1 MAYRLWDNCSK
12 KRFPHL
18 DTFSS
23 EKNSFQS
30 TCLQARPLMLAPFSQ
45 ISVLRQHFTLGF
57 FSVARV
63 LKKRRQRRR
72 WKWQK
77 SNRLRLVMNN
87 ISLFLCTFL
96 IRRCTTTTYN
106 FLISRF
112 QICAC
117 SGIVALEFDRIV
129 IYYSKGSFPCRHRC
143 FKLPFILEIA
153 SSLSS
158 WRDLWASAVF
168 FFFLFW
174 RLSREKFGNKPPR
187 KYPLYPTSYVGWI
200 MSRFA

>member
-1 MAYRLWDNCSK
+1 
-12 KRFPHL
+12 
-18 DTFSS
+18 
-23 EKNSFQS
+23 
-30 TCLQARPLMLAPFSQ
+30 MLAPFSQ
-45 ISVLRQHFTLGF
+45 ISVLRQHFTLAAFLLSMRNDDG
-57 FSVARV
+57 AGNENG
-63 LKKRRQRRR
+63 K
-72 WKWQK
+72 K

-187 KYPLYPTSYVGWI
+187 KYPLQPTSYVG
-200 MSRFA
+200 